1 MPIHR
6 AQLHLQLQG
15 VARRSLL
22 VVAVRLG
29 DSGGVEVLSVQCV
42 EGDVVVVLR
51 ICWQDFMRGPGL
63 STRLWRERVVRCVP
77 LPSSPRV
84 VVDFP

>member
-22 VVAVRLG
+22 VVAVQVG
-29 DSGGVEVLSVQCV
+29 VSGGVEVLFVQCV
-42 EGDVVVVLR
+42 EGGVLAAV
-51 ICWQDFMRGPGL
+51 QEA
-63 STRLWRERVVRCVP
+63 STSMP
-77 LPSSPRV
+77 LLKLEGNNKI
-84 VVDFP
+84 